1 MKSLLTDL
9 RFGIRT
15 LLKTP
20 TLSAVAIL
28 SMAIGIGAITAIFSV
43 LHGVVLQPLPYPD
56 SPQLVH
62 MWIQWPE
69 FGGAISD
76 ADLMT
81 WAETKQRF
89 AAVGAYDRESDGFT
103 LITAAGPQIVD
114 GSWLSQTMPAVLG
127 VEAVVGRTFAPDDE
141 SAALISHRLW
151 MERFSGSERVLGD
164 GIELDSR
171 PFTIVGVM
179 PPGFAVPGQEKEDV
193 WPLLEIDLP
202 PRQGPFYL
210 SGVGRLA
217 AGVDLADARDDLL
230 RTQAALQERF
240 PDASENWR
248 YEVEPL
254 RQAVVGNTN
263 TTLWLLMGAVSLV
276 LLIAIGNVA
285 SLLLSRS
292 TARTREMATR
302 AALGA
307 GPTRLIRQLMTEA
320 AVLGL
325 IGSMAGLALAFW
337 GVRLISVVGV
347 SFVPRIHEVE
357 VNLTVLA
364 FTLVLGVAAGVFAGL
379 APAIQIP
386 WRKLGQHIR
395 ESGTTSSAGGAS
407 TRLRQA
413 LVIGEFALAFTV
425 ITSAGLLLRSMIL
438 LQHEDLGFP
447 TQGLLTWR
455 IDLPEETYGDS
466 SAWVAFFDRLDEN
479 LRSVPG
485 VTGVGFSTSLP
496 PNELRMTNNY
506 NVEGD
511 EPSPGG
517 QHQTAEWMLASEG
530 YFNTLGIPVVSGRFF
545 TADDRPGS
553 TSVAVVNE
561 TFASRH
567 FSGRDAVGSRFQGGN
582 FDPDGNW
589 LTIVGVAVDVPYDS
603 GAAGGV
609 APTVYTPFLQN
620 PWRGL
625 FTSVRTS
632 SSDPTA
638 LVPAIRRVV
647 SDLDPRIPI
656 RDLALMDER
665 VRRSE
670 APARFRTLLFSIL
683 AVVGLVLA
691 TSGIYAA
698 MAYSVIRRRREI
710 AIRMALGADTAT
722 TLKSILL
729 RGFRISML
737 GLGLGLVGSLILTR
751 SLRSVLYEVSP
762 MDATTLVG
770 AATLL
775 AAVALAASLLPALS
789 ATRTDPADVLR
800 DE

>member
-1 MKSLLTDL
+1 MMRFLPDL
-9 RFGIRT
+9 RFGIRA

-28 SMAIGIGAITAIFSV
+28 SLAVGIGANTAIFSV
-43 LHGVVLQPLPYPD
+43 LHGVLLQPLPYPD
-56 SPQLVH
+56 SQQLVH
-62 MWIQWPE
+62 TWIQWPE

-81 WAETKQRF
+81 WVETQQRF
-89 AAVGAYDRESDGFT
+89 TAVGAYDRESNGFT
-103 LITAAGPQIVD
+103 LITSAGPQIVD
-114 GSWLSQTMPAVLG
+114 GSWLSRTMPTVLG
-127 VEAVVGRTFAPDDE
+127 VEAAVGRTFAPDDD
-141 SAALISHRLW
+141 SAALISHHLW
-151 MERFSGSERVLGD
+151 MDRFGGSEKVLGD

-171 PFTIVGVM
+171 TFTIVGVM

-193 WPLLEIDLP
+193 WPLLEFDLP
-202 PRQGPFYL
+202 SRQGPFYL
-210 SGVGRLA
+210 SGVGRLEE
-217 AGVDLADARDDLL
+217 GIDLAAAREDLL

-240 PDASENWR
+240 PDASDNWR

-285 SLLLSRS
+285 NLLLSRS
-292 TARTREMATR
+292 TARSREMATR

-307 GPTRLIRQLMTEA
+307 APTRLVRQLITEA

-325 IGSMAGLALAFW
+325 IGSLAGLALAFW
-337 GVRLISVVGV
+337 GVQLISVAGV
-347 SFVPRIHEVE
+347 SFVPRLHEVE
-357 VNLTVLA
+357 VDLTVLA
-364 FTLVLGVAAGVFAGL
+364 FTIVLGVAAGVLAGL

-386 WRKLGQHIR
+386 WRKLGQHVR
-395 ESGTTSSAGGAS
+395 ESGTTSSAGSAS

-425 ITSAGLLLRSMIL
+425 ITAAGLLLRSMML

-447 TQGLLTWR
+447 TQGLVTWR
-455 IDLPEETYGDS
+455 IDLPEEAYGDS
-466 SAWVAFFDRLDEN
+466 AAWVEFFDRLEVN
-479 LRSVPG
+479 LLSVPG

-506 NVEGD
+506 NLEGD
-511 EPSPGG
+511 ESSTAG
-517 QHQTAEWMLASEG
+517 QQLTAEWMLASEG
-530 YFNTLGIPVVSGRFF
+530 YFTTLGVPVLSGRSF

-561 TFASRH
+561 TFSRRH
-567 FSGRDAVGSRFQGGN
+567 FPDRDAVGARFQGGD

-589 LTIVGVAVDVPYDS
+589 LTIVGIAADVPYDS
-603 GAAGGV
+603 GATGGI

-625 FTSVRTS
+625 YTSIRTS
-632 SSDPTA
+632 TGDPAA
-638 LVPAIRRVV
+638 LMPTVRKVV
-647 SDLDPRIPI
+647 SDLDPRIPV
-656 RDLALMDER
+656 RDLALMEER

-698 MAYSVIRRRREI
+698 MAYSVTRQRREI
-710 AIRMALGADTAT
+710 AIRMALGADNAK
-722 TLKSILL
+722 TLKSILW
-729 RGFRISML
+729 RGFRISTL
-737 GLGLGLVGSLILTR
+737 GLGLGLIGSLILTR

>member
-1 MKSLLTDL
+1 MMSLFTDL

-15 LLKTP
+15 LFKTP

-28 SMAIGIGAITAIFSV
+28 SMAVGIGANTAIFSV
-43 LHGVVLQPLPYPD
+43 LHGVLLQPLPYPD

-81 WAETKQRF
+81 WVETQQRF
-89 AAVGAYDRESDGFT
+89 TAVGAYDRESNGFT
-103 LITAAGPQIVD
+103 LITSAGPQIVD
-114 GSWLSQTMPAVLG
+114 GSWLSRTMPAVLG
-127 VEAVVGRTFAPDDE
+127 VEAAVGRTFAPDDD
-141 SAALISHRLW
+141 SAALISHHLW
-151 MERFSGSERVLGD
+151 MDRFGGSEKVLGD

-193 WPLLEIDLP
+193 WPLLEFDLP
-202 PRQGPFYL
+202 SRQGPFYL
-210 SGVGRLA
+210 SGVGRLEEGADLIA
-217 AGVDLADARDDLL
+217 AREDLL
-230 RTQAALQERF
+230 RTQSALQERF
-240 PDASENWR
+240 PDASDNWR
-248 YEVEPL
+248 YEVELL

-285 SLLLSRS
+285 NLLLSRS
-292 TARTREMATR
+292 TARSREMATR

-307 GPTRLIRQLMTEA
+307 APTRLVRQLITEA

-325 IGSMAGLALAFW
+325 IGSLAGLALAFW
-337 GVRLISVVGV
+337 GVQLISVAGV
-347 SFVPRIHEVE
+347 SFVPRLHEVE

-364 FTLVLGVAAGVFAGL
+364 FTLVLGVAAGVLAGL

-386 WRKLGQHIR
+386 WRKLGQHVR
-395 ESGTTSSAGGAS
+395 ESGATSSAGSAS

-425 ITSAGLLLRSMIL
+425 ITAAGLLLRSMML

-447 TQGLLTWR
+447 TQGLVTWR
-455 IDLPEETYGDS
+455 IDLPEEAYGDS
-466 SAWVAFFDRLDEN
+466 AAWVEFFDRLEVN
-479 LRSVPG
+479 LLSVPG

-506 NVEGD
+506 NLEGD
-511 EPSPGG
+511 ESSTAG
-517 QHQTAEWMLASEG
+517 QQLTAEWMLASEG
-530 YFNTLGIPVVSGRFF
+530 YFTTLGIPVLSGRPF
-545 TADDRPGS
+545 TADDRPGI

-561 TFASRH
+561 TFARRH
-567 FSGRDAVGSRFQGGN
+567 FPDRDAVGARFQGGD

-589 LTIVGVAVDVPYDS
+589 LTIVGIAADVPYDS
-603 GAAGGV
+603 GATGGI

-625 FTSVRTS
+625 YTSIRTS
-632 SSDPTA
+632 TGDPAA
-638 LVPAIRRVV
+638 LMPTVRKVV
-647 SDLDPRIPI
+647 SDLDPRIPV
-656 RDLALMDER
+656 RDLALMEER

-698 MAYSVIRRRREI
+698 MAYSVTRRRREI
-710 AIRMALGADTAT
+710 AIRMALGADNAK
-722 TLKSILL
+722 TLKSILW
-729 RGFRISML
+729 RGFRISTL
-737 GLGLGLVGSLILTR
+737 GLGLGLIGSLILTR

>member
-1 MKSLLTDL
+1 MMSLLTDL

-15 LLKTP
+15 FLKTP
-20 TLSAVAIL
+20 TLSIVAIL
-28 SMAIGIGAITAIFSV
+28 SMAVGIGANTAIFSV
-43 LHGVVLQPLPYPD
+43 LHGVLLQPLPYPD

-81 WAETKQRF
+81 WVETQQRF
-89 AAVGAYDRESDGFT
+89 TAVGAYDRESNGFT
-103 LITAAGPQIVD
+103 LITSAGPQIVD
-114 GSWLSQTMPAVLG
+114 GSWLSRTMPAVLG
-127 VEAVVGRTFAPDDE
+127 VEAAVGRTFAPDDE
-141 SAALISHRLW
+141 SAALISHHLW
-151 MERFSGSERVLGD
+151 MERFGGSEKILGD

-193 WPLLEIDLP
+193 WPLLEFDLP
-202 PRQGPFYL
+202 SRQGPFYL
-210 SGVGRLA
+210 SGVGRLEEGADLTA
-217 AGVDLADARDDLL
+217 AREDLI
-230 RTQAALQERF
+230 RTQLALQERF
-240 PDASENWR
+240 PDASDNWR

-285 SLLLSRS
+285 NLLLSRS
-292 TARTREMATR
+292 TARSREMATR

-307 GPTRLIRQLMTEA
+307 APTRLVRQLITEA

-325 IGSMAGLALAFW
+325 VGSLAGLALAFW
-337 GVRLISVVGV
+337 GVQLISVAGV
-347 SFVPRIHEVE
+347 SFVPRLHEVE

-364 FTLVLGVAAGVFAGL
+364 FTLVLGVAAGVLAGL

-386 WRKLGQHIR
+386 WRKLGQHVR
-395 ESGTTSSAGGAS
+395 EGGTTSSAGSAS

-425 ITSAGLLLRSMIL
+425 ITAAGLLLRSMMLI
-438 LQHEDLGFP
+438 QHEDLGFP
-447 TQGLLTWR
+447 TQGLVTWR
-455 IDLPEETYGDS
+455 IDLPEEAYGDS
-466 SAWVAFFDRLDEN
+466 AAWVEFFDRLEDN
-479 LRSVPG
+479 LLSVPG
-485 VTGVGFSTSLP
+485 VTAVGFSTSLP

-506 NVEGD
+506 NLEGD
-511 EPSPGG
+511 ESSTAG
-517 QHQTAEWMLASEG
+517 QQLTAEWMLASEG
-530 YFNTLGIPVVSGRFF
+530 YFTTLGIPVLSGRSF

-561 TFASRH
+561 TFARRH
-567 FSGRDAVGSRFQGGN
+567 FSDRDAVGARFQGGD

-589 LTIVGVAVDVPYDS
+589 LTIVGIAADVPYDS
-603 GAAGGV
+603 GATGGI

-625 FTSVRTS
+625 YTSIRTS
-632 SSDPTA
+632 TGDPAA
-638 LVPAIRRVV
+638 LMPAVRKVV
-647 SDLDPRIPI
+647 SDLDPRIPV
-656 RDLALMDER
+656 RDLALMEER

-698 MAYSVIRRRREI
+698 MAYSVTRRRREI
-710 AIRMALGADTAT
+710 AIRMALGADNAK
-722 TLKSILL
+722 TLKSILR
-729 RGFRISML
+729 RGFRISTL
-737 GLGLGLVGSLILTR
+737 GLGLGLIGSLILTR
-751 SLRSVLYEVSP
+751 SLRSVLYEVGP
-762 MDATTLVG
+762 MDATTLFG
-770 AATLL
+770 AGTLL